1 MKYID
6 LIQQSKAKLEQNS
19 NAINS
24 PISINIFALGAKWMF
39 EKLNETNK
47 NAKFDDRTNY
57 HAYGFLKYGISL
69 IAFFIA
75 LLLLSKISIFLIPFS
90 IFVFY
95 FFEVQLLFLF
105 PLLLDKVQNPIWS
118 SVKQTY
124 KIGIFT
130 AMITV
135 IPIGLYMVWGL
146 LNFKNPYKNWHIG
159 CYSIIIWYKNEIRNR
174 LSS

>member
-159 CYSIIIWYKNEIRNR
+159 CYSIIIWYKNEVRNR

>member
-6 LIQQSKAKLEQNS
+6 LIQQSKSKLEQSSKN
-19 NAINS
+19 IER
-24 PISINIFALGAKWMF
+24 PISINIFALGPKWMF

-47 NAKFDDRTNY
+47 SATFDETTNY
-57 HAYGFLKYGISL
+57 LAYGILKYGL
-69 IAFFIA
+69 CLVAFFIA
-75 LLLLSKISIFLIPFS
+75 ILLLSNISIFLIPFS

-95 FFEVQLLFLF
+95 FFEVHLLFLF
-105 PLLLDKVQNPIWS
+105 PLLLDKVQNPIWT

-135 IPIGLYMVWGL
+135 IPIGFYMVWGL
-146 LNFKNPYKNWHIG
+146 LNLKNPYKNWHIG